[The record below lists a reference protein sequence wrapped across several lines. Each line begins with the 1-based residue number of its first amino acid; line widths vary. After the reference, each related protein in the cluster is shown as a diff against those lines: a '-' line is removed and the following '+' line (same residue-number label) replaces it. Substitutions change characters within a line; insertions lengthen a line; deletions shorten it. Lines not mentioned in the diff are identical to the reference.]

1 MASPVPVT
9 PVLVVH
15 GGAGRISSEHHRS
28 AVAGTHA
35 AAVAGQRV
43 LLDLGPSE
51 DAAIAAVR
59 VLEDDPAFN
68 AGRGACMN
76 RDGDFEHDAAIMR
89 SRDLRSGAVA
99 GIRAIR
105 DPILVARLVMEQTRH
120 CLLVGEGAE
129 GLARA
134 HGVGHFGRDEVWTA
148 KAEAAHREVLAG
160 RASADNRADT
170 VGAVALDRHGHL
182 CAAASTG
189 GVLHKLPGRVGDTP
203 LCGAGFYAHPQLGA
217 CGTTGV
223 GEAILTHVLAFE
235 ALRRASERPGEAA
248 IIAASLCAA
257 ASRHHNGA
265 AVGLILVR
273 PDGEVAIVHCS
284 EHMSWALAIG
294 DAAPDSGLRRDLSPG
309 T

>member
-35 AAVAGQRV
+35 AAVAGQRM
-43 LLDLGPSE
+43 LLDLGSSE

>member
-1 MASPVPVT
+1 MSSHT
-9 PVLVVH
+9 PVIVVH
-15 GGAGRISSEHHRS
+15 GGAGT
-28 AVAGTHA
+28 VAPENHA
-35 AAVAGQRV
+35 AAIAGTRAAAAAGQAV
-43 LLDLGPSE
+43 LLDGGSCE
-51 DAAIAAVR
+51 DAAVAAVR
-59 VLEDDPAFN
+59 VLEDDPTFN

-99 GIRAIR
+99 SVSAVR
-105 DPILVARLVMEQTRH
+105 DAVLLARLVMEQTPH
-120 CLLVGEGAE
+120 CLVVGVGAAA
-129 GLARA
+129 LARA

-203 LCGAGFYAHPQLGA
+203 LCGAGFYAHPGLGA

-248 IIAASLCAA
+248 TIAASLCAA

-273 PDGEVAIVHCS
+273 PDGEVAIVHAS

-294 DAAPDSGLRRDLSPG
+294 DAAPISGLSRDLSPG

>member
-1 MASPVPVT
+1 MSDTRAAA
-9 PVLVVH
+9 LVVH
-15 GGAGRISSEHHRS
+15 
-28 AVAGTHA
+28 TT
-35 AAVAGQRV
+35 
-43 LLDLGPSE
+43 GP
-51 DAAIAAVR
+51 D
-59 VLEDDPAFN
+59 
-68 AGRGACMN
+68 
-76 RDGDFEHDAAIMR
+76 
-89 SRDLRSGAVA
+89 
-99 GIRAIR
+99 
-105 DPILVARLVMEQTRH
+105 
-120 CLLVGEGAE
+120 
-129 GLARA
+129 
-134 HGVGHFGRDEVWTA
+134 
-148 KAEAAHREVLAG
+148 
-160 RASADNRADT
+160 
-170 VGAVALDRHGHL
+170 
-182 CAAASTG
+182 
-189 GVLHKLPGRVGDTP
+189 VLHKLPGRVGDTP

-309 T
+309 TSGLRIADLPSRTARLRTNQSFYLPPGTA